1 MKEAK
6 LHLLLPPLGI
16 LLLGTGVLLLAHRLT
31 ADLLLLPWLAAVIV
45 GAFFTQFILGRR
57 DGTDLT
63 LFPAAM
69 LLASLGLI
77 MIGRLKPALFLT
89 QMRWLLLGLIVYLF
103 LVFLGERFLRL
114 LSYPYLL
121 GVFCLLLLCSALFFG
136 TEIGGS
142 RNWIVFGPFAVQPSE
157 FGKIVIIMFLAAYL
171 TEHREVL
178 TLPRHR
184 LLWLKLPVL
193 RFIAPLLLIWGIAI
207 LMFVVQRD
215 LGSALLF
222 FGIAVS
228 MTYMATGRKSYV
240 ALAFAFF
247 LGAAALSYSFFS
259 HVRVRFNIWLDPW
272 SDPSG
277 SAYQVV
283 QSLFALGSGGV
294 WGAGFAHGH
303 PNLIPEV
310 HTDFIF
316 AVIGEEFGFVGML
329 VLVFCYGWL
338 VWRAFSIGKQARD
351 SGLMFSAYIA
361 NGIGIWIGIQ
371 SFFNIGVNI
380 GILPTKGLTLPFM
393 SYGGSAVFIMLV
405 CVTLL
410 LRIDY
415 ENRQKM
421 RGYSVE

>member
-31 ADLLLLPWLAAVIV
+31 ADLLLLPWLAAVII

-103 LVFLGERFLRL
+103 LVFLGERVLRL

-316 AVIGEEFGFVGML
+316 AAIAEELGLLGSLGVML
-329 VLVFCYGWL
+329 VFALFFYRAVRIALACREETRMLLAAGIAVVFL
-338 VWRAFSIGKQARD
+338 LQAFII
-351 SGLMFSAYIA
+351 IA
-361 NGIGIWIGIQ
+361 GVTKFLPLTGI
-371 SFFNIGVNI
+371 
-380 GILPTKGLTLPFM
+380 TLPFV
-393 SYGGSAVFIMLV
+393 SYGGSSMIASFMLLGILTV
-405 CVTLL
+405 LSKK
-410 LRIDY
+410 
-415 ENRQKM
+415 ENRH
-421 RGYSVE
+421 G

>member
-89 QMRWLLLGLIVYLF
+89 QMRWLLLGLIVYLV

-193 RFIAPLLLIWGIAI
+193 RFIAPLLFIWGIAI

-316 AVIGEEFGFVGML
+316 AAIAEELGLLGSLGVML
-329 VLVFCYGWL
+329 VFALFFYRAIRIALACREEARMLLAAGIAVVFL
-338 VWRAFSIGKQARD
+338 LQAFII
-351 SGLMFSAYIA
+351 IA
-361 NGIGIWIGIQ
+361 GVTKFLPLTGI
-371 SFFNIGVNI
+371 
-380 GILPTKGLTLPFM
+380 TLPFV
-393 SYGGSAVFIMLV
+393 SYGGSSMIASFMLLGILTV
-405 CVTLL
+405 LSKK
-410 LRIDY
+410 
-415 ENRQKM
+415 ENRH
-421 RGYSVE
+421 G

>member
-16 LLLGTGVLLLAHRLT
+16 LLLGTGVLLFAHRLT

-103 LVFLGERFLRL
+103 LVFLGERVLRL

-316 AVIGEEFGFVGML
+316 AAIAEELGLLGSLGVML
-329 VLVFCYGWL
+329 VFALFFYRAIRIALACREETRRLLAAGIAVVFL
-338 VWRAFSIGKQARD
+338 LQAFII
-351 SGLMFSAYIA
+351 IA
-361 NGIGIWIGIQ
+361 GVTKFLPLTGI
-371 SFFNIGVNI
+371 
-380 GILPTKGLTLPFM
+380 TLPFV
-393 SYGGSAVFIMLV
+393 SYGGSSMIASFMLLGILTV
-405 CVTLL
+405 LSKK
-410 LRIDY
+410 
-415 ENRQKM
+415 ENRH
-421 RGYSVE
+421 G

>member
-16 LLLGTGVLLLAHRLT
+16 LLLGTGVLLFAHRLT
-31 ADLLLLPWLAAVIV
+31 ADLLLLPWLAAVII

-103 LVFLGERFLRL
+103 LVFLGERVLRL

-316 AVIGEEFGFVGML
+316 AAIAEELGLLGSLGVML
-329 VLVFCYGWL
+329 VFALFFYRAIRIALACREETRMLLAAGIAVVFL
-338 VWRAFSIGKQARD
+338 LQAFII
-351 SGLMFSAYIA
+351 IA
-361 NGIGIWIGIQ
+361 GVTKFLPLTGI
-371 SFFNIGVNI
+371 
-380 GILPTKGLTLPFM
+380 TLPFV
-393 SYGGSAVFIMLV
+393 SYGGSSMIASFMLLGILSV
-405 CVTLL
+405 LSKK
-410 LRIDY
+410 
-415 ENRQKM
+415 ENRH
-421 RGYSVE
+421 G

>member
-184 LLWLKLPVL
+184 ILCLKLPVL

-283 QSLFALGSGGV
+283 QSLFAFGSGGV

-316 AVIGEEFGFVGML
+316 AAIAEELGLLGSLGVML
-329 VLVFCYGWL
+329 VFALFFYRAIRIALACREETRILLAAGIAVVFL
-338 VWRAFSIGKQARD
+338 LQAFII
-351 SGLMFSAYIA
+351 IA
-361 NGIGIWIGIQ
+361 GVTKFLPLTGI
-371 SFFNIGVNI
+371 
-380 GILPTKGLTLPFM
+380 TLPFV
-393 SYGGSAVFIMLV
+393 SYGGSSMIASFMLLGILTV
-405 CVTLL
+405 LSKK
-410 LRIDY
+410 
-415 ENRQKM
+415 ENRH
-421 RGYSVE
+421 G

>member
-31 ADLLLLPWLAAVIV
+31 ADLLLLPCLAAVIV

-103 LVFLGERFLRL
+103 LVFLGERVLRL

-184 LLWLKLPVL
+184 FLWLKLPVL
-193 RFIAPLLLIWGIAI
+193 RFIAPLLFIWGIAI

-316 AVIGEEFGFVGML
+316 AAIAEELGLLGSLGVML
-329 VLVFCYGWL
+329 VFALFFYRAIRIALACREETRMLLAAGIAVVFL
-338 VWRAFSIGKQARD
+338 LQAFII
-351 SGLMFSAYIA
+351 IA
-361 NGIGIWIGIQ
+361 GVTKFLPLTGI
-371 SFFNIGVNI
+371 
-380 GILPTKGLTLPFM
+380 TLPFV
-393 SYGGSAVFIMLV
+393 SYGGSSMIASFMLLGILTV
-405 CVTLL
+405 LSKK
-410 LRIDY
+410 
-415 ENRQKM
+415 ENRH
-421 RGYSVE
+421 G

>member
-16 LLLGTGVLLLAHRLT
+16 LLLGTGVLLFAHRLT

-193 RFIAPLLLIWGIAI
+193 RFIAPLLLIWGVAI

-316 AVIGEEFGFVGML
+316 AAIAEELGLLGSLGVML
-329 VLVFCYGWL
+329 VFALFFYRAIRIALACREETRMLLAAGIAVVFL
-338 VWRAFSIGKQARD
+338 LQAFII
-351 SGLMFSAYIA
+351 IA
-361 NGIGIWIGIQ
+361 GVTKFLPLTGI
-371 SFFNIGVNI
+371 
-380 GILPTKGLTLPFM
+380 TLPFV
-393 SYGGSAVFIMLV
+393 SYGGRSMIASFMLLGILTV
-405 CVTLL
+405 LSKK
-410 LRIDY
+410 
-415 ENRQKM
+415 ENRH
-421 RGYSVE
+421 G

>member
-103 LVFLGERFLRL
+103 LVFLGERVLRL

-316 AVIGEEFGFVGML
+316 TAIAEELGLLGSLGVML
-329 VLVFCYGWL
+329 VFALFFYRAVRIALACREETRMLLAAGIAVVFL
-338 VWRAFSIGKQARD
+338 LQAFII
-351 SGLMFSAYIA
+351 IA
-361 NGIGIWIGIQ
+361 GVTKFLPLTGI
-371 SFFNIGVNI
+371 
-380 GILPTKGLTLPFM
+380 TLPFV
-393 SYGGSAVFIMLV
+393 SYGGSSMIASFMLLGILTV
-405 CVTLL
+405 LSKK
-410 LRIDY
+410 
-415 ENRQKM
+415 ENRH
-421 RGYSVE
+421 G

>member
-103 LVFLGERFLRL
+103 LVFLGERVLRL

-193 RFIAPLLLIWGIAI
+193 RFIAPLLFIWGIAI

-316 AVIGEEFGFVGML
+316 TAIAEELGLLGSLGVML
-329 VLVFCYGWL
+329 VFALFFYRAIRIALACREETRMLLAAGIAVVFL
-338 VWRAFSIGKQARD
+338 LQTFII
-351 SGLMFSAYIA
+351 IA
-361 NGIGIWIGIQ
+361 GVTKFLPLTGI
-371 SFFNIGVNI
+371 
-380 GILPTKGLTLPFM
+380 TLPFV
-393 SYGGSAVFIMLV
+393 SYGGSSMIASFMLLGILTV
-405 CVTLL
+405 LSKK
-410 LRIDY
+410 
-415 ENRQKM
+415 ENRH
-421 RGYSVE
+421 G

>member
-103 LVFLGERFLRL
+103 LVFLGERVLRL

-157 FGKIVIIMFLAAYL
+157 FGKIIIIMFLAAYL

-272 SDPSG
+272 RDPSG

-316 AVIGEEFGFVGML
+316 AAIAEELGLLGSLGVML
-329 VLVFCYGWL
+329 VFALFFYRAIRIALACREETRMLLAAGIAVVFL
-338 VWRAFSIGKQARD
+338 LQAFII
-351 SGLMFSAYIA
+351 IA
-361 NGIGIWIGIQ
+361 GVTKFLPLTGI
-371 SFFNIGVNI
+371 
-380 GILPTKGLTLPFM
+380 TLPFV
-393 SYGGSAVFIMLV
+393 SYGGSSMIASFMLLGILTV
-405 CVTLL
+405 LSKK
-410 LRIDY
+410 
-415 ENRQKM
+415 ENRH
-421 RGYSVE
+421 G

>member
-16 LLLGTGVLLLAHRLT
+16 LLLGTGVLLFAHRLT
-31 ADLLLLPWLAAVIV
+31 ADLLLLPWLAAVII

-103 LVFLGERFLRL
+103 LVFLGERVLRL

-316 AVIGEEFGFVGML
+316 AAIAEELGLLGSLGVML
-329 VLVFCYGWL
+329 VFALFFYRAIRIALACREETRMLLAAGIAVVFL
-338 VWRAFSIGKQARD
+338 LQAFII
-351 SGLMFSAYIA
+351 IA
-361 NGIGIWIGIQ
+361 GVTKFLPLTGI
-371 SFFNIGVNI
+371 
-380 GILPTKGLTLPFM
+380 TLPFV
-393 SYGGSAVFIMLV
+393 SYRGSSMIASFMLLGILTV
-405 CVTLL
+405 LSKK
-410 LRIDY
+410 
-415 ENRQKM
+415 ENRH
-421 RGYSVE
+421 G

>member
-89 QMRWLLLGLIVYLF
+89 QLRWLLLGLIVYLV

-193 RFIAPLLLIWGIAI
+193 RFIAPLLFIWGIAI

-228 MTYMATGRKSYV
+228 MTYMATGQKSYV
-240 ALAFAFF
+240 TLAFAFF

-316 AVIGEEFGFVGML
+316 AAIAEELGLLGSLGVML
-329 VLVFCYGWL
+329 VFALFFYRAIRIALACREETRMLLAAGIAVVFL
-338 VWRAFSIGKQARD
+338 LQAFII
-351 SGLMFSAYIA
+351 IA
-361 NGIGIWIGIQ
+361 GVTKFLPLTGI
-371 SFFNIGVNI
+371 
-380 GILPTKGLTLPFM
+380 TLPFV
-393 SYGGSAVFIMLV
+393 SYGGSSMIASFMLLGILTV
-405 CVTLL
+405 LSKK
-410 LRIDY
+410 
-415 ENRQKM
+415 ENRH
-421 RGYSVE
+421 G

>member
-16 LLLGTGVLLLAHRLT
+16 LLLGTGVLLFAHRLT
-31 ADLLLLPWLAAVIV
+31 ADLLLLPWLAAVII

-103 LVFLGERFLRL
+103 LVFLGERVLRL

-316 AVIGEEFGFVGML
+316 AAIAEELGLLGSLGVML
-329 VLVFCYGWL
+329 VFALFFYRAIRIALGCREEARMLLAAGIAVVFL
-338 VWRAFSIGKQARD
+338 LQAFII
-351 SGLMFSAYIA
+351 IA
-361 NGIGIWIGIQ
+361 GVTKFLPLTGI
-371 SFFNIGVNI
+371 
-380 GILPTKGLTLPFM
+380 TLPFV
-393 SYGGSAVFIMLV
+393 SYGGSSMIASFMLLGILTV
-405 CVTLL
+405 LSKK
-410 LRIDY
+410 
-415 ENRQKM
+415 ENRH
-421 RGYSVE
+421 G

>member
-103 LVFLGERFLRL
+103 LVFLGERVLRL

-157 FGKIVIIMFLAAYL
+157 FGKIIIIMFLAAYL

-215 LGSALLF
+215 LGPALLF

-316 AVIGEEFGFVGML
+316 AAIAEELGLLGSLGVML
-329 VLVFCYGWL
+329 VFALFFYRAIRIALACWEETRILLAAGIAVVFL
-338 VWRAFSIGKQARD
+338 LQAFII
-351 SGLMFSAYIA
+351 IA
-361 NGIGIWIGIQ
+361 GVTKFLPLTGI
-371 SFFNIGVNI
+371 
-380 GILPTKGLTLPFM
+380 TLPFV
-393 SYGGSAVFIMLV
+393 SYGGSSMIASFMLLGILTV
-405 CVTLL
+405 LSKK
-410 LRIDY
+410 
-415 ENRQKM
+415 ENRH
-421 RGYSVE
+421 G

>member
-193 RFIAPLLLIWGIAI
+193 RFIAPLLLIWGVAI

-316 AVIGEEFGFVGML
+316 AAIAEELGLLGSLGVML
-329 VLVFCYGWL
+329 VFALFFYRAVRIALACQEETRMLLAAGIAVVFL
-338 VWRAFSIGKQARD
+338 LQAFII
-351 SGLMFSAYIA
+351 IA
-361 NGIGIWIGIQ
+361 GVTKFLPLTGI
-371 SFFNIGVNI
+371 
-380 GILPTKGLTLPFM
+380 TLPFV
-393 SYGGSAVFIMLV
+393 SYGGSSMIASFMLLGILTV
-405 CVTLL
+405 LSKK
-410 LRIDY
+410 
-415 ENRQKM
+415 ENRH
-421 RGYSVE
+421 G

>member
-193 RFIAPLLLIWGIAI
+193 RFIAPLLFIWGIAI

-316 AVIGEEFGFVGML
+316 TAIAEELGLLGSLGVML
-329 VLVFCYGWL
+329 VFALFFYRAIRIALACREETRMLLAAGIAVVFL
-338 VWRAFSIGKQARD
+338 LQAFII
-351 SGLMFSAYIA
+351 IA
-361 NGIGIWIGIQ
+361 GVTKFLPLTGI
-371 SFFNIGVNI
+371 
-380 GILPTKGLTLPFM
+380 TLPFV
-393 SYGGSAVFIMLV
+393 SYGGSSMIASFMLLGILTV
-405 CVTLL
+405 LSKK
-410 LRIDY
+410 
-415 ENRQKM
+415 ENRH
-421 RGYSVE
+421 G

>member
-16 LLLGTGVLLLAHRLT
+16 LLLGTGVLLFSHRLT

-103 LVFLGERFLRL
+103 LVFLGERVLRL

-316 AVIGEEFGFVGML
+316 AAIAEELGLLGSLGVML
-329 VLVFCYGWL
+329 VFALFFYRAIRIALACREETRMLLAAGIAVVFL
-338 VWRAFSIGKQARD
+338 LQAFII
-351 SGLMFSAYIA
+351 IA
-361 NGIGIWIGIQ
+361 GVTKFLPLTGI
-371 SFFNIGVNI
+371 
-380 GILPTKGLTLPFM
+380 TLPFV
-393 SYGGSAVFIMLV
+393 SYGGSSMIASFMLLGILTV
-405 CVTLL
+405 LSKK
-410 LRIDY
+410 
-415 ENRQKM
+415 ENRH
-421 RGYSVE
+421 G

>member
-16 LLLGTGVLLLAHRLT
+16 LLLGTGVLLFVHRLT

-103 LVFLGERFLRL
+103 LVFLGERVLRL

-157 FGKIVIIMFLAAYL
+157 FGKIIIIMFLAAYL

-316 AVIGEEFGFVGML
+316 AAIAEELGLLGSLGVML
-329 VLVFCYGWL
+329 VFALFFYRAIRIALACREETRMLLAAGIAVVFL
-338 VWRAFSIGKQARD
+338 LQTFII
-351 SGLMFSAYIA
+351 IA
-361 NGIGIWIGIQ
+361 GVTKFLPLTGI
-371 SFFNIGVNI
+371 
-380 GILPTKGLTLPFM
+380 TLPFV
-393 SYGGSAVFIMLV
+393 SYGGSSMIASFMLLGILTV
-405 CVTLL
+405 LSKK
-410 LRIDY
+410 
-415 ENRQKM
+415 ENRH
-421 RGYSVE
+421 G

>member
-16 LLLGTGVLLLAHRLT
+16 LLLGTDVLLLAHRLT

-89 QMRWLLLGLIVYLF
+89 QLRWLLLGLIVYLV

-184 LLWLKLPVL
+184 FLWLKLPVL
-193 RFIAPLLLIWGIAI
+193 RFIAPLLFIWGIAI

-316 AVIGEEFGFVGML
+316 AAIAEELGLLGSLGVML
-329 VLVFCYGWL
+329 VFALFFYRAIRIALACREETRILLAAGIAVVFL
-338 VWRAFSIGKQARD
+338 LQAFII
-351 SGLMFSAYIA
+351 IA
-361 NGIGIWIGIQ
+361 GVTKFLPLTGI
-371 SFFNIGVNI
+371 
-380 GILPTKGLTLPFM
+380 TLPFV
-393 SYGGSAVFIMLV
+393 SYGGSSMIASFMLLGILTV
-405 CVTLL
+405 LSKK
-410 LRIDY
+410 
-415 ENRQKM
+415 ENRH
-421 RGYSVE
+421 G

>member
-89 QMRWLLLGLIVYLF
+89 QLRWLLLGLIVYLV

-184 LLWLKLPVL
+184 FLWLKLPVL
-193 RFIAPLLLIWGIAI
+193 RFIAPLLFIWGIAI

-316 AVIGEEFGFVGML
+316 AAIAEELGLLGSLGVML
-329 VLVFCYGWL
+329 VFALFFYRAIRIALACREETRILLAAGIAVVFL
-338 VWRAFSIGKQARD
+338 LQAFII
-351 SGLMFSAYIA
+351 IA
-361 NGIGIWIGIQ
+361 GVTKFLPLTGI
-371 SFFNIGVNI
+371 
-380 GILPTKGLTLPFM
+380 TLPFV
-393 SYGGSAVFIMLV
+393 SYGGSSMIASFMLLGILTV
-405 CVTLL
+405 LSKK
-410 LRIDY
+410 
-415 ENRQKM
+415 ENRH
-421 RGYSVE
+421 G

>member
-89 QMRWLLLGLIVYLF
+89 QMRWLLLGLIVYLV

-193 RFIAPLLLIWGIAI
+193 RFIAPLLFIWGIAI

-316 AVIGEEFGFVGML
+316 AAIAEELGLLGSLGVML
-329 VLVFCYGWL
+329 VFALFFYRAIRIALACREETRMLLAAGIAVVFL
-338 VWRAFSIGKQARD
+338 LQAFII
-351 SGLMFSAYIA
+351 IA
-361 NGIGIWIGIQ
+361 GVTKFLPLTGI
-371 SFFNIGVNI
+371 
-380 GILPTKGLTLPFM
+380 TLPFV
-393 SYGGSAVFIMLV
+393 SYGAVP
-405 CVTLL
+405 
-410 LRIDY
+410 
-415 ENRQKM
+415 
-421 RGYSVE
+421 

>member
-16 LLLGTGVLLLAHRLT
+16 LLLGTGVLLFAHRLT
-31 ADLLLLPWLAAVIV
+31 ADLLLLPWLAAVII

-103 LVFLGERFLRL
+103 LVFLGERVLRL

-316 AVIGEEFGFVGML
+316 AAIAEELGLLGSLGVML
-329 VLVFCYGWL
+329 VFALFFYRAIRIALACREEARMLLAAGIAVVFL
-338 VWRAFSIGKQARD
+338 LQAFII
-351 SGLMFSAYIA
+351 IA
-361 NGIGIWIGIQ
+361 GVTKFLPLTGI
-371 SFFNIGVNI
+371 
-380 GILPTKGLTLPFM
+380 TLPFV
-393 SYGGSAVFIMLV
+393 SYGGSSMIASFMLLGILTV
-405 CVTLL
+405 LSKK
-410 LRIDY
+410 
-415 ENRQKM
+415 ENRH
-421 RGYSVE
+421 G

>member
-89 QMRWLLLGLIVYLF
+89 QMRWLLLGLIVYLV

-184 LLWLKLPVL
+184 FLWLKLPVL

-316 AVIGEEFGFVGML
+316 AAIAEELGLLGSLGVML
-329 VLVFCYGWL
+329 VFALFFYRAIRIALACREEARMLLAAGIAVVFL
-338 VWRAFSIGKQARD
+338 LQAFII
-351 SGLMFSAYIA
+351 IA
-361 NGIGIWIGIQ
+361 GVTKFLPLTGI
-371 SFFNIGVNI
+371 
-380 GILPTKGLTLPFM
+380 TLPFV
-393 SYGGSAVFIMLV
+393 SYGGSSMIASFMLLGILTV
-405 CVTLL
+405 LSKK
-410 LRIDY
+410 
-415 ENRQKM
+415 ENRH
-421 RGYSVE
+421 G

>member
-1 MKEAK
+1 MKESK

-77 MIGRLKPALFLT
+77 MIGRLKSALFLT
-89 QMRWLLLGLIVYLF
+89 QMRWLLLGLIIYLV

-240 ALAFAFF
+240 ALAFVFF

-316 AVIGEEFGFVGML
+316 AAIAEELGLLGSLGVML
-329 VLVFCYGWL
+329 VFALFFYRAIRIALACREETRMLLAAGIAVVFL
-338 VWRAFSIGKQARD
+338 LQAFII
-351 SGLMFSAYIA
+351 IA
-361 NGIGIWIGIQ
+361 GVTKFLPLTGI
-371 SFFNIGVNI
+371 
-380 GILPTKGLTLPFM
+380 TLPFV
-393 SYGGSAVFIMLV
+393 SYGGSSMIASFMLLGILTV
-405 CVTLL
+405 LSKK
-410 LRIDY
+410 
-415 ENRQKM
+415 ENRH
-421 RGYSVE
+421 G

>member
-103 LVFLGERFLRL
+103 LVFLGERVLRL

-193 RFIAPLLLIWGIAI
+193 RFIAPLLFIWGIAI

-316 AVIGEEFGFVGML
+316 AAIAEELGLLGSLGVML
-329 VLVFCYGWL
+329 VFALFFYRAIRIALACREETHMLLAAGIAVVFL
-338 VWRAFSIGKQARD
+338 LQAFII
-351 SGLMFSAYIA
+351 IA
-361 NGIGIWIGIQ
+361 GVTKFLPLTGI
-371 SFFNIGVNI
+371 
-380 GILPTKGLTLPFM
+380 TLPFV
-393 SYGGSAVFIMLV
+393 SYGGSSMIASFMLLGILTV
-405 CVTLL
+405 LSKK
-410 LRIDY
+410 
-415 ENRQKM
+415 ENRH
-421 RGYSVE
+421 G

>member
-57 DGTDLT
+57 DGVDLT

-89 QMRWLLLGLIVYLF
+89 QMRWLLLGLVVYLF
-103 LVFLGERFLRL
+103 LVFLGERVLRL

-316 AVIGEEFGFVGML
+316 AAIAEELGLLGSLGVML
-329 VLVFCYGWL
+329 VFALFFYRAIRIALACREETRMLLAAGIAVVFL
-338 VWRAFSIGKQARD
+338 LQAFII
-351 SGLMFSAYIA
+351 IA
-361 NGIGIWIGIQ
+361 GVTKFLPLTGI
-371 SFFNIGVNI
+371 
-380 GILPTKGLTLPFM
+380 TLPFV
-393 SYGGSAVFIMLV
+393 SYGGSSMIASFMLLGILTV
-405 CVTLL
+405 LSKK
-410 LRIDY
+410 
-415 ENRQKM
+415 ENRH
-421 RGYSVE
+421 G

>member
-1 MKEAK
+1 MKESK

-316 AVIGEEFGFVGML
+316 AAIAEELGLLGSLGVML
-329 VLVFCYGWL
+329 VFALFFYRAIRIALACREETRMLLAAGIAVVFL
-338 VWRAFSIGKQARD
+338 LQAFII
-351 SGLMFSAYIA
+351 IA
-361 NGIGIWIGIQ
+361 GVTKFLPLTGI
-371 SFFNIGVNI
+371 
-380 GILPTKGLTLPFM
+380 TLPFV
-393 SYGGSAVFIMLV
+393 SYGGSSMIASFMLLGILTV
-405 CVTLL
+405 LSKK
-410 LRIDY
+410 
-415 ENRQKM
+415 ENRH
-421 RGYSVE
+421 G

>member
-16 LLLGTGVLLLAHRLT
+16 LLLGTGVLLFAHRLT

-89 QMRWLLLGLIVYLF
+89 QLRWLLLGLIVYLV

-193 RFIAPLLLIWGIAI
+193 RFIAPLLFIWGIAI

-316 AVIGEEFGFVGML
+316 AAIAEELGLLGSLGVML
-329 VLVFCYGWL
+329 VFALFFYRAIRIALACREGTRMLLAAGIAVVFL
-338 VWRAFSIGKQARD
+338 LQAFII
-351 SGLMFSAYIA
+351 IA
-361 NGIGIWIGIQ
+361 GVTKFLPLTGI
-371 SFFNIGVNI
+371 
-380 GILPTKGLTLPFM
+380 TLPFV
-393 SYGGSAVFIMLV
+393 SYGGSSMIASFMLLGILTV
-405 CVTLL
+405 LSKK
-410 LRIDY
+410 
-415 ENRQKM
+415 ENRH
-421 RGYSVE
+421 G

>member
-121 GVFCLLLLCSALFFG
+121 SVFCLLLLCSALFFG

-193 RFIAPLLLIWGIAI
+193 RFIAPLLLIWGVAI

-316 AVIGEEFGFVGML
+316 AAIAEELGLLGSLGVML
-329 VLVFCYGWL
+329 VFALFFYRAVRIALACREETRMLLAAGIAVVFL
-338 VWRAFSIGKQARD
+338 LQAFII
-351 SGLMFSAYIA
+351 IA
-361 NGIGIWIGIQ
+361 GVTKFLPLTGI
-371 SFFNIGVNI
+371 
-380 GILPTKGLTLPFM
+380 TLPFV
-393 SYGGSAVFIMLV
+393 SYGGSSMIASFMLLGILTV
-405 CVTLL
+405 LSKK
-410 LRIDY
+410 
-415 ENRQKM
+415 ENRH
-421 RGYSVE
+421 G

>member
-103 LVFLGERFLRL
+103 LVFLGERILRL

-316 AVIGEEFGFVGML
+316 AAIAEELGLLGSLGVML
-329 VLVFCYGWL
+329 VFALFFYRAIRIALACREETRMLLAAGIAVVFL
-338 VWRAFSIGKQARD
+338 LQAFII
-351 SGLMFSAYIA
+351 IA
-361 NGIGIWIGIQ
+361 GVTKFLPLTGI
-371 SFFNIGVNI
+371 
-380 GILPTKGLTLPFM
+380 TLPFV
-393 SYGGSAVFIMLV
+393 SYGGSSMIASFMLLGILTV
-405 CVTLL
+405 LSKK
-410 LRIDY
+410 
-415 ENRQKM
+415 ENRH
-421 RGYSVE
+421 G

>member
-89 QMRWLLLGLIVYLF
+89 QMRWLLLGLIVYLV

-193 RFIAPLLLIWGIAI
+193 RFIAPLLFIWGIAI

-316 AVIGEEFGFVGML
+316 AAIAEELGLLGSLGVML
-329 VLVFCYGWL
+329 VFALFFYRAIRIALACREETRMLLAAGIAVVFL
-338 VWRAFSIGKQARD
+338 LQAFII
-351 SGLMFSAYIA
+351 IA
-361 NGIGIWIGIQ
+361 GVTKFLPLTGI
-371 SFFNIGVNI
+371 
-380 GILPTKGLTLPFM
+380 TLPFV
-393 SYGGSAVFIMLV
+393 SYGGSSMIASFMLLGILSV
-405 CVTLL
+405 LSKK
-410 LRIDY
+410 
-415 ENRQKM
+415 ENRH
-421 RGYSVE
+421 G

>member
-103 LVFLGERFLRL
+103 LVFLGERVLRL

-294 WGAGFAHGH
+294 WGVGFAHGH

-316 AVIGEEFGFVGML
+316 AAIAEELGLLGSLGVML
-329 VLVFCYGWL
+329 VFALFFYRAIRIALACREETRMLLAAGIAVVFL
-338 VWRAFSIGKQARD
+338 LQAFII
-351 SGLMFSAYIA
+351 IA
-361 NGIGIWIGIQ
+361 GVTKFLPLTGI
-371 SFFNIGVNI
+371 
-380 GILPTKGLTLPFM
+380 TLPFV
-393 SYGGSAVFIMLV
+393 SYGGSSMIASFMLLGILTV
-405 CVTLL
+405 LSKK
-410 LRIDY
+410 
-415 ENRQKM
+415 ENRH
-421 RGYSVE
+421 G

>member
-16 LLLGTGVLLLAHRLT
+16 LLLGTGVLLFAHRLT

-193 RFIAPLLLIWGIAI
+193 RFIAPLLLIWGVAI

-316 AVIGEEFGFVGML
+316 AAIAEELGLLGSLGVML
-329 VLVFCYGWL
+329 VFALFFYRAIRIALACREETRMLLAAGIAVVFL
-338 VWRAFSIGKQARD
+338 LQAFII
-351 SGLMFSAYIA
+351 IA
-361 NGIGIWIGIQ
+361 GVTKFLPLTGI
-371 SFFNIGVNI
+371 
-380 GILPTKGLTLPFM
+380 TLPFV
-393 SYGGSAVFIMLV
+393 SYGGSSMIASFMLLGILTV
-405 CVTLL
+405 LSKK
-410 LRIDY
+410 
-415 ENRQKM
+415 ENRH
-421 RGYSVE
+421 G

>member
-57 DGTDLT
+57 DGMDLT

-103 LVFLGERFLRL
+103 LVFLGERVLRL

-283 QSLFALGSGGV
+283 QSLFAFGSGGV

-316 AVIGEEFGFVGML
+316 AAIAEELGLLGSLGVML
-329 VLVFCYGWL
+329 VFALFFYRAIRIALACREETRILLAAGIAVVFL
-338 VWRAFSIGKQARD
+338 LQAFII
-351 SGLMFSAYIA
+351 IA
-361 NGIGIWIGIQ
+361 GVTKFLPLTGI
-371 SFFNIGVNI
+371 
-380 GILPTKGLTLPFM
+380 TLPFV
-393 SYGGSAVFIMLV
+393 SYGGSSMIASFMLLGILTV
-405 CVTLL
+405 LSKK
-410 LRIDY
+410 
-415 ENRQKM
+415 ENRH
-421 RGYSVE
+421 G

>member
-6 LHLLLPPLGI
+6 LHLLLHLLLPPLGI

-31 ADLLLLPWLAAVIV
+31 GDLLLLPWLAAVIV

-157 FGKIVIIMFLAAYL
+157 FGKIIIIMFLAAYL

-316 AVIGEEFGFVGML
+316 AAIAEELGLLGSLGVML
-329 VLVFCYGWL
+329 VFALFFYRAIRIALACREETRMLLAAGIAVVFL
-338 VWRAFSIGKQARD
+338 LQAFII
-351 SGLMFSAYIA
+351 IA
-361 NGIGIWIGIQ
+361 GVTKFLPLTGI
-371 SFFNIGVNI
+371 
-380 GILPTKGLTLPFM
+380 TLPFV
-393 SYGGSAVFIMLV
+393 SYGGSSMIASFMLLGILTV
-405 CVTLL
+405 LSKK
-410 LRIDY
+410 
-415 ENRQKM
+415 ENRH
-421 RGYSVE
+421 G

>member
-16 LLLGTGVLLLAHRLT
+16 LLLGTGVLLFAHRLT
-31 ADLLLLPWLAAVIV
+31 ADLLLLPWLAAVII

-103 LVFLGERFLRL
+103 LVFLGERVLRL

-294 WGAGFAHGH
+294 WGTGFAHGH

-316 AVIGEEFGFVGML
+316 AAIAEELGLLGSLGVML
-329 VLVFCYGWL
+329 VFALFFYRAIRIALACREETRMLLAAGIAVVFL
-338 VWRAFSIGKQARD
+338 LQTFII
-351 SGLMFSAYIA
+351 IA
-361 NGIGIWIGIQ
+361 GVTKFLPLTGI
-371 SFFNIGVNI
+371 
-380 GILPTKGLTLPFM
+380 TLPFV
-393 SYGGSAVFIMLV
+393 SYGGSSMIASFMLLGILTV
-405 CVTLL
+405 LSKK
-410 LRIDY
+410 
-415 ENRQKM
+415 ENRH
-421 RGYSVE
+421 G

>member
-89 QMRWLLLGLIVYLF
+89 QMRWLLLGLIVYLV

-184 LLWLKLPVL
+184 FLWLKLPVL
-193 RFIAPLLLIWGIAI
+193 RFIAPLLFIWGIAI

-316 AVIGEEFGFVGML
+316 AAIAEELGLLGSLGVML
-329 VLVFCYGWL
+329 VFALFFYRAIRIALACREETRILLAAGIAVVFL
-338 VWRAFSIGKQARD
+338 LQAFII
-351 SGLMFSAYIA
+351 IA
-361 NGIGIWIGIQ
+361 GVTKFLPLTGI
-371 SFFNIGVNI
+371 
-380 GILPTKGLTLPFM
+380 TLPFV
-393 SYGGSAVFIMLV
+393 SYGGSSMIASFMLLGILTV
-405 CVTLL
+405 LSKK
-410 LRIDY
+410 
-415 ENRQKM
+415 ENRH
-421 RGYSVE
+421 G

>member
-45 GAFFTQFILGRR
+45 GAFFTQFVLGRR

-193 RFIAPLLLIWGIAI
+193 RFIAPLLFIWGIAI

-316 AVIGEEFGFVGML
+316 AAIAEELGLLGSLGVML
-329 VLVFCYGWL
+329 VFALFFYRAIRIALACREETRMLLAAGIAVVFL
-338 VWRAFSIGKQARD
+338 LQAFII
-351 SGLMFSAYIA
+351 IA
-361 NGIGIWIGIQ
+361 GVTKFLPLTGI
-371 SFFNIGVNI
+371 
-380 GILPTKGLTLPFM
+380 TLPFV
-393 SYGGSAVFIMLV
+393 SYGGSSMIASFMLLGILTV
-405 CVTLL
+405 LSKK
-410 LRIDY
+410 
-415 ENRQKM
+415 ENRH
-421 RGYSVE
+421 G

>member
-89 QMRWLLLGLIVYLF
+89 QMRWLLLGLIVYLV

-193 RFIAPLLLIWGIAI
+193 RFIAPLLFIWGIAI

-316 AVIGEEFGFVGML
+316 AAIAEEMGLLGSLGVML
-329 VLVFCYGWL
+329 VFALFFYRAIRIALACREETRMLLAAGIAVVFL
-338 VWRAFSIGKQARD
+338 LQAFII
-351 SGLMFSAYIA
+351 IA
-361 NGIGIWIGIQ
+361 GVTKFLPLTGI
-371 SFFNIGVNI
+371 
-380 GILPTKGLTLPFM
+380 TLPFV
-393 SYGGSAVFIMLV
+393 SYGGSSMIASFMLLGILTV
-405 CVTLL
+405 LSKK
-410 LRIDY
+410 
-415 ENRQKM
+415 ENRH
-421 RGYSVE
+421 G